1 MSLDSSQP
9 ENPVSGSVAELLS
22 HAAAEHPDVVAL
34 KTPDQSIT
42 YRELFEAADDRAARV
57 RAAGADRGSVVAT
70 LLPNGVEW
78 LVSYWG
84 ATVNGNVVVP
94 LSTRATPAE
103 VERLIS
109 HAGASVL
116 ISEQELR
123 CLEPADSVVPPARG
137 ERVAD
142 ATHLIQFTSGSTGE
156 PKGAMLTH
164 RGLISAARQHAEDW
178 KLMPGDVVFVP
189 NPFSHILGLMYGVLT
204 PTVAQATVLTMPR
217 FDLAEAVELL
227 VKSDAVA
234 LTGAPTHLQML
245 TEWVERQGLQLP
257 RLRLGF
263 TGGAPIASEWV
274 DRVRRVLGL
283 EALIN
288 GYGMSEVGSIAQT
301 AIDDSPEQVARSVGF
316 LAPGLEAR
324 IVDPETGNDLPS
336 REVGELWL
344 RGPSVMLGYLGNT
357 ALTEEVLVEGGWLR
371 TGDMMQR
378 DSDGR
383 LSFVTRLGDMFTVG
397 GFNVYPAQVERTL
410 TRHPEIDSAV
420 VVPVADQRLGSVPV
434 AFVVR
439 SGGRPGR
446 ARLDEE
452 SILAH
457 CKADL
462 RNYMVPRY
470 VFLLET
476 LPLNRAGKV
485 DRPKLAQQA
494 EETYVD

>member
-1 MSLDSSQP
+1 
-9 ENPVSGSVAELLS
+9 
-22 HAAAEHPDVVAL
+22 
-34 KTPDQSIT
+34 
-42 YRELFEAADDRAARV
+42 
-57 RAAGADRGSVVAT
+57 
-70 LLPNGVEW
+70 
-78 LVSYWG
+78 
-84 ATVNGNVVVP
+84 
-94 LSTRATPAE
+94 
-103 VERLIS
+103 
-109 HAGASVL
+109 
-116 ISEQELR
+116 
-123 CLEPADSVVPPARG
+123 
-137 ERVAD
+137 
-142 ATHLIQFTSGSTGE
+142 
-156 PKGAMLTH
+156 
-164 RGLISAARQHAEDW
+164 
-178 KLMPGDVVFVP
+178 
-189 NPFSHILGLMYGVLT
+189 
-204 PTVAQATVLTMPR
+204 
-217 FDLAEAVELL
+217 
-227 VKSDAVA
+227 
-234 LTGAPTHLQML
+234 
-245 TEWVERQGLQLP
+245 
-257 RLRLGF
+257 
-263 TGGAPIASEWV
+263 
-274 DRVRRVLGL
+274 
-283 EALIN
+283 
-288 GYGMSEVGSIAQT
+288 
-301 AIDDSPEQVARSVGF
+301 
-316 LAPGLEAR
+316 
-324 IVDPETGNDLPS
+324 
-336 REVGELWL
+336 
-344 RGPSVMLGYLGNT
+344 MLGYLGNT

-378 DSDGR
+378 DSEGR